1 MKTGFLR
8 NTSVVGA
15 MTLVSRISG
24 LVRDMVYAHLF
35 GAGPFMDAFQM
46 AFRIPNFL
54 RRITGEGA
62 FSQAFVPV
70 VAEYRLRGDRDATR
84 RLGAGVT
91 GRLGLVLLVITL
103 VGVIG
108 APWVMRLFA
117 PGFGVGSERY
127 ALSVSML
134 RWTFPYI
141 LFISLTALGAGV
153 LNAYGKFGT
162 AAFNPVLLNLVM
174 ILFASVFA
182 ARSGSPGTV
191 LAMGVFVAGL
201 VQFVAQFRGL
211 RGLGL
216 LARPR
221 WEAGEEGVGRVARL
235 MLPGIFGSSVAQI
248 SLLLGSWV
256 ASFLMTG
263 SISWMYYADRL
274 VEFPMG
280 VFSIALATVILPGLS
295 AHHVEK
301 SPERFSATL
310 DWALRLTSL
319 VTVPATLGL
328 VLLAAP
334 LTATIYGHG
343 RFVERD
349 VVMGSYA
356 LMGASFGL
364 LGYSLVKVLAP
375 GYYARQDTATPVRV
389 GLIALGVTMAFNL
402 CVVLPANYAGFPA
415 PHALLALSPGLG
427 AYVNVWLLYR
437 GLIRRGIFQPSS
449 GWRRLLRWQLPV
461 ANLALGAFLWW
472 SSGTWSAWVHYPPWR
487 QVAYLGGCVIGGIA
501 IYVAALAVT
510 GLKLADL
517 RQAPLPAVAR
527 DG

>member
-15 MTLVSRISG
+15 MTLLSRITG

-35 GAGPFMDAFQM
+35 GAGPFLDAFQM
-46 AFRIPNFL
+46 AVRIPNFL

-70 VAEYRLRGDRDATR
+70 VAEYRLHGDTAATR
-84 RLGAGVT
+84 RLVAGVT

-103 VGVIG
+103 AGVIG
-108 APWVMRLFA
+108 APTVMRLFA
-117 PGFGVGSERY
+117 PGFGVDSERY
-127 ALSVSML
+127 QLAVGML

-141 LFISLTALGAGV
+141 LFISLTALAAGV
-153 LNAYGKFGT
+153 LNAYGRFGT
-162 AAFNPVLLNLVM
+162 AAFNPVLLNLIM
-174 ILFASVFA
+174 IAFA
-182 ARSGSPGTV
+182 AWLAPRSASPGTV
-191 LAMGVFVAGL
+191 LAMGVFVAGV

-211 RGLGL
+211 RTLGL
-216 LARPR
+216 LTAPR
-221 WEAGEEGVGRVARL
+221 WAAEEEGVARVARL

-301 SPERFSATL
+301 SPQHFNSTL
-310 DWALRLTSL
+310 DWALRLTVL
-319 VTVPATLGL
+319 VTVPATVGL
-328 VLLAAP
+328 MLLAVP

-356 LMGASFGL
+356 LVGASFGL

-375 GYYARQDTATPVRV
+375 GYYARQDTRTPVRV
-389 GLIALGVTMAFNL
+389 GLVALSVTMLFNL
-402 CVVLPANYAGFPA
+402 GVVLPAHYAGFFA
-415 PHALLALSPGLG
+415 PHALLALAPGLG
-427 AYVNVWLLYR
+427 AYINVWLLYR
-437 GLIRRGIFQPSS
+437 GLVRRDVYRPSPA
-449 GWRRLLRWQLPV
+449 WRRLLLRQVPA
-461 ANLALGAFLWW
+461 ANLAMALFLWW
-472 SSGTWSAWVHYPPWR
+472 AAGRAEAWVHFSTVR
-487 QVAYLGGCVIGGIA
+487 QVATLSFCVLGAIA
-501 IYVAALAVT
+501 TYVAVLALT
-510 GLKLADL
+510 GLRIADL
-517 RQAPLPAVAR
+517 RHGRSASAA
-527 DG
+527 

>member
-15 MTLVSRISG
+15 MTLLSRISG

-70 VAEYRLRGDRDATR
+70 VAEYRLRGDAAATR
-84 RLGAGVT
+84 RLVAGVT
-91 GRLGLVLLVITL
+91 GRLGLVLLALTL
-103 VGVIG
+103 IGVCF
-108 APWVMRLFA
+108 APTVMRLFA
-117 PGFGVGSERY
+117 PGFGVESERY
-127 ALSVSML
+127 RLAVDML

-153 LNAYGKFGT
+153 LNAYGRFGT
-162 AAFNPVLLNLVM
+162 AAFNPVLLNLIM
-174 ILFASVFA
+174 IAFA
-182 ARSGSPGTV
+182 AWLAPGAASPGIV

-211 RGLGL
+211 WTLGL
-216 LARPR
+216 LTAPR
-221 WEAGEEGVGRVARL
+221 WAAGEEGVTRVARL

-295 AHHVEK
+295 AQHVEK
-301 SPERFSATL
+301 SPQQFSATL
-310 DWALRLTSL
+310 DWALRLTVL
-319 VTVPATLGL
+319 VTVPATIGL
-328 VLLAAP
+328 IVLSVP

-356 LMGASFGL
+356 LIGASFGL

-375 GYYARQDTATPVRV
+375 GYYARQDTRTPVRV
-389 GLIALGVTMAFNL
+389 GLIALSVTMAFNL
-402 CVVLPANYAGFPA
+402 GVVLPAHYAGFFA
-415 PHALLALSPGLG
+415 PHALLALAPGLG

-437 GLIRRGIFQPSS
+437 GLVRGGVYQPDAS
-449 GWRRLLRWQLPV
+449 WRILLLRQVPA
-461 ANLALGAFLWW
+461 ANLAMGVFLWW
-472 SSGTWSAWVHYPPWR
+472 AAGRAETWVHFPTIR
-487 QVAYLGGCVIGGIA
+487 QVAMLSFCVLGAIA
-501 IYVAALAVT
+501 TYAGVLALT
-510 GLKLADL
+510 GLRFGDL
-517 RQAPLPAVAR
+517 RHGRRPAA
-527 DG
+527 G